1 MVFTESKAGS
11 NMIDL
16 RTFTYIDILQP
27 QLTGFLQTVAPGFMP
42 LEKQAA
48 LFIEIAPGLAIN
60 SVTDIAL
67 KQTSVEPGLMIVE
80 RAFGVLEVHSFDQGQ
95 VRAAGDA
102 ILDHFGLTEEDR
114 YAPELRTSETITG
127 VAGHQSMLINR
138 MRHGDMIAEGETLYV
153 MECEPAGY
161 ACIAANEAEK
171 AADVNLLEVRTFG
184 AYGRLYLG
192 GGEAEIEEAEKAIRN
207 IFSELKGKPIKGR

>member
-1 MVFTESKAGS
+1 M
-11 NMIDL
+11 DL

-27 QLTGFLQTVAPGFMP
+27 QLTGFLQTVAPGFLP
-42 LEKQAA
+42 LENQAA
-48 LFIEIAPGLAIN
+48 LFVEIAPGLAIN

-67 KQTSVEPGLMIVE
+67 KNTSVYPGLQIVE

-95 VRAAGDA
+95 VRAAGDV
-102 ILDHFGLTEEDR
+102 ILDYLGVSETDR
-114 YAPELRTSETITG
+114 YRPVLRTSQVITG
-127 VAGHQSMLINR
+127 LDGHQAMLINR
-138 MRHGDMIAEGETLYV
+138 MRHGDMIGEGETLYV

-171 AADVNLLEVRTFG
+171 AAKVKLLEVSTFG

-192 GGEAEIEEAEKAIRN
+192 GGEAEIEEAEKAIKAVFEGLDGR
-207 IFSELKGKPIKGR
+207 ELGS

>member
-1 MVFTESKAGS
+1 
-11 NMIDL
+11 MIDL

-60 SVTDIAL
+60 GVTDIAL
-67 KQTSVEPGLMIVE
+67 KQTSAEPGLMIVE
-80 RAFGVLEVHSFDQGQ
+80 RAFGVLELHSFDQGQ
-95 VRAAGDA
+95 IRAAGEA
-102 ILDHFGLTEEDR
+102 ILKHFGLTEEDR
-114 YAPELRTSETITG
+114 YAPQLRTSETITG
-127 VAGHQSMLINR
+127 VDGHQSMLINR
-138 MRHGDMIAEGETLYV
+138 MRHGDMIVEGETLYV

-171 AADVNLLEVRTFG
+171 AANVNLLEVVTFG

-192 GGEAEIEEAEKAIRN
+192 GSEAEKKETEKAIRN
-207 IFSELKGKPIKGR
+207 VFSELKGKTIKGR